1 MARQDRTQGGGTSD
15 TDAAIPPPVLEETQ
29 RLIKESRY
37 PDAVRLA
44 FLTAE
49 SDVIQAFGLRPPIQ
63 WTHREFL
70 TAGLRA
76 DMGYVSELLPR
87 LYALYEPIRYGEVT
101 DWRQDDLLAILRR
114 LYAEAPMR
122 RLYDRVKTFGTR
134 PEPFLSALRTNDE

>member
-1 MARQDRTQGGGTSD
+1 MVRQDRTSVGRSGDPDGSVV
-15 TDAAIPPPVLEETQ
+15 PPVLEEAQ
-29 RLIKESRY
+29 RLLDESRY

-49 SDVIQAFGLRPPIQ
+49 TDVIQAFGLRPPVQ

-70 TAGLRA
+70 TAGLRP

-87 LYALYEPIRYGEVT
+87 LYALYEPIRYGEVV
-101 DWRQDDLLAILRR
+101 DQRQDDLISLLRR

-122 RLYDRVKTFGTR
+122 RLYDSVRTFGAR
-134 PEPFLSALRTNDE
+134 PDPPLSALRTNDE